1 MIDEAT
7 GEFSTIRYHSP
18 VLRGAI
24 DGLFASLA
32 AWRSI
37 AARLIKIPFEV
48 ADEEGNAVLG
58 CIPEEMRSALPAG
71 QATFWIADPI
81 ALRRR
86 CEAAVRTLI
95 AMPASTA
102 SLRLLADQTASVL
115 VGFAGVLEATA
126 LRCATPA
133 SPCFPRAPS

>member
-37 AARLIKIPFEV
+37 AARLIKIPPEV

-81 ALRRR
+81 ASRRH

-95 AMPASTA
+95 AISSTTA
-102 SLRLLADQTASVL
+102 SPPLLAH
-115 VGFAGVLEATA
+115 
-126 LRCATPA
+126 RTPTLPLSL
-133 SPCFPRAPS
+133 SP